1 MTVPAWLI
9 WLAIAGVLGAA
20 EILTLTFAAGLVA
33 LAALVAAFV
42 AGVGGNIQMQSVI
55 FAAASFGALAAVLP
69 VARRRTATRRGHR
82 SGVDALLARPAVTLT
97 QVDGVCGTIRIGG
110 EIWSA
115 RTYDETQVIA
125 EGTRVSVFEIDGA
138 TALIYPREFA

>member
-69 VARRRTATRRGHR
+69 VARRRTATRRCHR